1 MVFMNMKHYQVRTFF
16 SEFSKRF
23 GGRNGFA
30 YLNTKCFHWII
41 FKQWSQE
48 FSQKKKKK
56 KNADFKKPL
65 EIVPKLKRA
74 QSHHFGVFGTKE
86 ELYIITRNLCK
97 NGELFL
103 WHNCTSSSTAFSLLW
118 GLRCRVASHLKLL
131 KWQSKRQYTVYLTEI

>member
-1 MVFMNMKHYQVRTFF
+1 MDLHILIQSAFTESF
-16 SEFSKRF
+16 SSNEARS
-23 GGRNGFA
+23 
-30 YLNTKCFHWII
+30 FH
-41 FKQWSQE
+41 
-48 FSQKKKKK
+48 KKKKK

-103 WHNCTSSSTAFSLLW
+103 
-118 GLRCRVASHLKLL
+118 
-131 KWQSKRQYTVYLTEI
+131 